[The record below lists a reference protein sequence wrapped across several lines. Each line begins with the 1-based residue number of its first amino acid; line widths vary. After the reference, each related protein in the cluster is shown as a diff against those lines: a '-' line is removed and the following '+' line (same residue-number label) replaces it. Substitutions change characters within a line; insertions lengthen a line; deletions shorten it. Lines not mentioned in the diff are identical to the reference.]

1 MKVSEMTLDD
11 LQTLLDSHGADPAQ
25 WPAALR
31 VAALGLIAADDTAR
45 AAHAAALQF
54 DAALARYAKVAPDD
68 ETAAARVLTKLAAPL
83 PRQDR
88 AWWRW
93 PAVLLDWEF
102 APAWPR
108 VAALACCAAIG
119 FMVGI
124 SGLDRPFERVTTVAS
139 SGGDITSAVFE
150 AEPIT
155 GARP

>member
-1 MKVSEMTLDD
+1 MKVSKMTRDE

-25 WPAALR
+25 WPAGLR
-31 VAALGLIAADDTAR
+31 VAALSLIAGDAEARADHEAARQLDTALTR
-45 AAHAAALQF
+45 YAAATST
-54 DAALARYAKVAPDD
+54 DD
-68 ETAAARVLTKLAAPL
+68 TAAARVLTRLAGPL

-93 PAVLLDWEF
+93 PAELLDWEF

-108 VAALACCAAIG
+108 MAALAGCAAIG

-124 SGLDRPFERVTTVAS
+124 TGLDRPFERTTTVAS
-139 SGGDITSAVFE
+139 TGSDITSAVFE
-150 AEPIT
+150 AEPIS

>member
-1 MKVSEMTLDD
+1 MKVSEMTRDE

-31 VAALGLIAADDTAR
+31 VAALSLIADDADAR
-45 AAHAAALQF
+45 LAHGAAREI
-54 DAALARYAKVAPDD
+54 DAALTRYAKVASTD
-68 ETAAARVLTKLAAPL
+68 ETAAARVLTRLAAPL

-88 AWWRW
+88 AWWHW
-93 PAVLLDWEF
+93 PAVLLDWQF

-119 FMVGI
+119 FTVGI
-124 SGLDRPFERVTTVAS
+124 TGLDRPFDRASTVAANS
-139 SGGDITSAVFE
+139 ADITAAVFE
-150 AEPIT
+150 PEPLT

>member
-1 MKVSEMTLDD
+1 MKVSKMTRDE

-31 VAALGLIAADDTAR
+31 VAALSLIAGDAGAR
-45 AAHAAALQF
+45 AAHEAARQL
-54 DAALARYAKVAPDD
+54 DAALSRYAKIGPADD
-68 ETAAARVLTKLAAPL
+68 IAAARVLTRLAGRL

-93 PAVLLDWEF
+93 PAVLLDWQF

-108 VAALACCAAIG
+108 VAALACCALVG

-124 SGLDRPFERVTTVAS
+124 TGFDRPFDDGATTANR
-139 SGGDITSAVFE
+139 GDITSAVFE
-150 AEPIT
+150 PEAIT

>member
-1 MKVSEMTLDD
+1 MTLDE
-11 LQTLLDSHGADPAQ
+11 LQILLDSHGADPAQ

-31 VAALGLIAADDTAR
+31 VAALSLIAADTEAR
-45 AAHAAALQF
+45 AAHEATRRL
-54 DAALARYAKVAPDD
+54 DAALAHYAKVTSDD
-68 ETAAARVLTKLAAPL
+68 ETAAARVLTRLAAPL

-93 PAVLLDWEF
+93 PLVLLDWQF

-124 SGLDRPFERVTTVAS
+124 AGLDRPFEGAGITAAGR
-139 SGGDITSAVFE
+139 GDIASVVFE
-150 AEPIT
+150 PEAIS

>member
-1 MKVSEMTLDD
+1 MTRDE

-31 VAALGLIAADDTAR
+31 VAALGLIAADAEAR
-45 AAHAAALQF
+45 AAHEAARQL
-54 DAALARYAKVAPDD
+54 DATVARYAKIDTAD
-68 ETAAARVLTKLAAPL
+68 ETAAARVLMRLTAPL
-83 PRQDR
+83 PRQDG

-93 PAVLLDWEF
+93 PSVLLDWQF

-124 SGLDRPFERVTTVAS
+124 AGLDRPFERTATVAS